1 MPATTPLRCS
11 GLRGATT
18 VKENTREQ
26 ILEATRELL
35 TTLITRNQIDIDDI
49 TSIFFTVTEDLD
61 AEHPALAARQLGWND
76 LALLCSREIPVPGS
90 LPSCIRVL
98 LHVNT
103 GKSPSELRHVYLR
116 EAASLRP
123 GWADQAP
130 SRDQTCRLP
139 EPTRQVTSPYKLASR
154 EGHPLASVVNID
166 SPGGNVLLGGDNI
179 VIMAGPCAV
188 ESEEQLLA
196 AARAAR
202 DGGASVLRGGAY
214 KPSTSPYSF
223 RGLGVPG
230 LKLLAEARADTG
242 LAIVTEVMTP
252 ADVDLVS
259 EYCDILQIGA
269 RNMQNYCLL
278 DEVGSTRKPVLL
290 KRGLSATVEEWL
302 LAAEYVL
309 ARGNPNVILCERGIR
324 TFETLT
330 RNTVDINAVP
340 LVKQLSHLPIIVD
353 PSQGTGRR
361 SLVEAVSLAAVA
373 AGADGLIIEIHP
385 HPDEALKD
393 GAQSLPLDAFSAMVP
408 RVAAVAAAVGRR
420 LTSPA
425 EVPQERL
432 ACATR

>member
-1 MPATTPLRCS
+1 MPATTSLRCS

-18 VKENTREQ
+18 VTDNTREE

-35 TTLITRNQIDIDDI
+35 TALVMRNQIDIEDI

-61 AEHPALAARQLGWND
+61 AEHPALAARQLGWNE

-90 LPSCIRVL
+90 LPRCVRVL

-103 GKSPSELRHVYLR
+103 DKSPSELRHVYLR

-123 GWADQAP
+123 GWAEQAP
-130 SRDQTCRLP
+130 VRDERLRVP
-139 EPTRQVTSPYKLASR
+139 EPARPVTRPYKLASR
-154 EGHPLASVVNID
+154 EGHPHSTVVRID
-166 SPGGNVLLGGDNI
+166 SPGGGVSLGGDTL

-188 ESEEQLLA
+188 ESEEQLLT

-230 LKLLAEARADTG
+230 LKLLAQARAETG

-252 ADVDLVS
+252 TDVDLVS

-278 DEVGSTRKPVLL
+278 DEVGGTRKPVLL

-302 LAAEYVL
+302 LAAEYIL
-309 ARGNPNVILCERGIR
+309 ARGNPYVILCERGIR

-385 HPDEALKD
+385 HPDEAWKD
-393 GAQSLPLDAFSAMVP
+393 GAQSLPLDEYSAMIP

-420 LTSPA
+420 LESSVETPLG
-425 EVPQERL
+425 RL

>member
-1 MPATTPLRCS
+1 MPATTVLRCS

-26 ILEATRELL
+26 ILGATRELL
-35 TTLITRNQIDIDDI
+35 TTLVMRNQIDIGDI

-90 LPSCIRVL
+90 LSRCVRVL

-103 GKSPSELRHVYLR
+103 DKSPTELRHVYLR

-130 SRDQTCRLP
+130 VRDQAPIMT
-139 EPTRQVTSPYKLASR
+139 EPLRQVTRPYKLASR
-154 EGHPLASVVNID
+154 EGHPLATVVNIE
-166 SPGGNVLLGGDNI
+166 SPEGIVPLGGDNI

-188 ESEEQLLA
+188 ENEEQLLA

-230 LKLLAEARADTG
+230 LKLLAQARAETG

-252 ADVDLVS
+252 SDVDLVS

-269 RNMQNYCLL
+269 RNMQNYSLL
-278 DEVGSTRKPVLL
+278 DEVGGTRKPVLL

-302 LAAEYVL
+302 LAAEYIL
-309 ARGNPNVILCERGIR
+309 ARGNPHVVLCERGIR

-340 LVKQLSHLPIIVD
+340 LVKELSHLPIIVD

-385 HPDEALKD
+385 HPDEAWKD
-393 GAQSLPLDAFSAMVP
+393 GAQSLPLDEYSVMMP
-408 RVAAVAAAVGRR
+408 HVAAVARAVGRR
-420 LTSPA
+420 LATSLEAPMD
-425 EVPQERL
+425 RI
-432 ACATR
+432 ACAAK